1 MWQAR
6 EPTRSY
12 GSSLCP
18 VWRAISP
25 PCRLLAEGEPAS
37 GERMKF
43 HLLRYWSSQRCGMQ
57 IPMRAAG
64 GGLAMRLLLPQ
75 GLAPPV
81 SGARAKCGYGARAT
95 LPLHQ

>member
-1 MWQAR
+1 M
-6 EPTRSY
+6 
-12 GSSLCP
+12 
-18 VWRAISP
+18 WRAIRP

-43 HLLRYWSSQRCGMQ
+43 HLLIYWSSQRCGMQ
-57 IPMRAAG
+57 IPMRLVVALPCAV
-64 GGLAMRLLLPQ
+64 LPQ

-81 SGARAKCGYGARAT
+81 SGVPAEYGHGARAT